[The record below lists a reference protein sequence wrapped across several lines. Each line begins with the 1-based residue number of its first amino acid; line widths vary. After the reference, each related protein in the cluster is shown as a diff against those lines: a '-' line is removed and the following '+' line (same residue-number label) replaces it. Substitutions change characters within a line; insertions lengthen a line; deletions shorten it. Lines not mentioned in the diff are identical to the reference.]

1 MLFAFARTAL
11 ILAALAAAPLTQAA
25 PLAVG
30 GDDTVASLVQAQKG
44 SKVTLRLTSGEEIS
58 GTVVSVSKNLIHL
71 SAVTGREMF
80 DAAIHTG
87 HVTAVLVRTK

>member
-1 MLFAFARTAL
+1 MPFAFARTAL
-11 ILAALAAAPLTQAA
+11 ILAALATAPLVQAA

-30 GDDTVASLVQAQKG
+30 GDDTVSSLIQAQKG
-44 SKVTLRLTSGEEIS
+44 NKVTLRLTSGEEIS
-58 GTVVSVSKNLIHL
+58 GTVVSVSKNVIHL

-80 DAAIHTG
+80 DAAVNTA